1 MIDTGAD
8 VTVVHKHVAED
19 LGIPPLRLHPL
30 VGISGEPQMRPV
42 YLLSVVLG
50 LSDGISREGSM
61 TMDAQMIGIDGD
73 RDAECSGVLGRD
85 FLSVCRFYY
94 DGPRGAF
101 VIDCGEFDKRDSIS
115 EAIRPAGL
123 GRS

>member
-1 MIDTGAD
+1 
-8 VTVVHKHVAED
+8 
-19 LGIPPLRLHPL
+19 
-30 VGISGEPQMRPV
+30 
-42 YLLSVVLG
+42 
-50 LSDGISREGSM
+50 
-61 TMDAQMIGIDGD
+61 MDAQMIGIDGD

-115 EAIRPAGL
+115 EAIRRL
-123 GRS
+123 ERSASAIAPTPTKTSSKKRKQRLARNACRKNR